1 MNVSDFY
8 IIKMREEY
16 LFSSHVLHSNFNQN
30 INLDNN
36 PDIIITFL
44 LTIKNDVTC
53 EIIKYE
59 TINIGIHPYNCYFE
73 RIDMLF
79 HEFLS

>member
-1 MNVSDFY
+1 
-8 IIKMREEY
+8 MREEY
-16 LFSSHVLHSNFNQN
+16 LFSSHVLCSNFNQN

-59 TINIGIHPYNCYFE
+59 TIKY
-73 RIDMLF
+73 
-79 HEFLS
+79 